1 MQKLNSI
8 LKIKSDTENLILI
21 REFVLAHAVK
31 NGFSDEA
38 TNDIM
43 LAADEAAT
51 NIMKH
56 SYKSN
61 SSGIIEVRI
70 DVVGDEFEIILKDK
84 GRSFNPNDIPSP
96 NMEKYFSEKRVGG
109 LGLHLMRTLMDSVEY
124 SAAESGN
131 KLILKKKLKKVS

>member
-8 LKIKSDTENLILI
+8 LKINSDTENLILI

-31 NGFSDEA
+31 NGFSDEV

-61 SSGIIEVRI
+61 SSGIIEVRVEI
-70 DVVGDEFEIILKDK
+70 VGDEFEIILKDK

-124 SAAESGN
+124 STAESGN

>member
-8 LKIKSDTENLILI
+8 LKIKSDTENLSLI

-31 NGFSDEA
+31 NGFSDEV

-61 SSGIIEVRI
+61 SSGIIEVRVEI
-70 DVVGDEFEIILKDK
+70 VGDEFEIILKDK